1 MISLFGPGFV
11 GGRFAE
17 LYPTFTHVEKR
28 DERCPKN
35 KNVLYLSLIHI

>member
-17 LYPTFTHVEKR
+17 MYPTFTHIEKR
-28 DERCPKN
+28 DE
-35 KNVLYLSLIHI
+35 KNVNLNQKISYT